1 MRRTEALKKNQ
12 TTLPEMKNTVF
23 DKENTMD
30 GINSRIDRA
39 EEKTRNLKTWQ

>member
-23 DKENTMD
+23 DKEDTSD
-30 GINSRIDRA
+30 GINSRIEIA